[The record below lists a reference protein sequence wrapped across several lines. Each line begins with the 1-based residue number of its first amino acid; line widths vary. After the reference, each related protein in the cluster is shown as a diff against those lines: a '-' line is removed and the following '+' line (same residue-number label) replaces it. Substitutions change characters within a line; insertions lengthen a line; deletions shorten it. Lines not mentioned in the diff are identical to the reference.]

1 MFSKSRSLK
10 DNKDYIISQHREI
23 NEYRTITNNKKRI
36 INLRIS
42 EEEKNLEFSL
52 LKIKKK
58 YNNLSVSK
66 NDNHNFS
73 EKYPEFAKTHFKSI
87 DSLVKDI
94 SEIYS
99 YRGYRI
105 PNLQNNLFKFNPLL
119 EANSSKIYLSTL
131 FNFNTKSKK
140 FKNRRLFINSD
151 KSLSYMK
158 KLNKIISPEID
169 KKGKKIDGFISSPNK
184 PEKKQLKIQQQ
195 TKNENR
201 MLSSKINNLIN
212 LINTNG
218 LNNLDD
224 QSYIDTS
231 NKSVHLR
238 GKSKNFYNRKYSKN
252 LINDVQV
259 NRSGRKNSFCV
270 RNHNDLFLNKKIY
283 KKQTTINNYFIKKK
297 NNAINLNNKTIQSTK
312 KLDLSSN
319 LNGIAN
325 THFETNNKL
334 NAYLNSNVNSN
345 INSNLNSN
353 LNSNSNIHET
363 NSLYLNTDINSN
375 KSIRYIIN
383 TPKLLENAYN
393 SQDKYN
399 TNTNAFSTTNENN
412 TMTSKPKND
421 NAKSKISTLFKVKEF
436 NLNSNNKFNQSSAK
450 VSQCSSSNKINKI
463 EKVEK
468 KFPFEFRI
476 STPKKLFKNNEEKK
490 NFVNKIYKDFN
501 AGEYKDA
508 EKDIK
513 IYLSEIKEVNH
524 NDIKDMIS
532 RYTNQNIIVN
542 FKRLKQL
549 IDEKKITKK
558 SFRLYLN
565 NHDYTRIEPLLKS
578 LKDKDN
584 IIRQFDKKM
593 VNAVVKKQKSN

>member
-1 MFSKSRSLK
+1 MNSRIFLAKEMHSKSKSLK
-10 DNKDYIISQHREI
+10 DNKDFIISQHREI

-42 EEEKNLEFSL
+42 EEEKNLQISL
-52 LKIKKK
+52 LKIKQR

-87 DSLVKDI
+87 DSLIKDI

-119 EANSSKIYLSTL
+119 EANSNKIFLSTL
-131 FNFNTKSKK
+131 FNFNSKNNK
-140 FKNRRLFINSD
+140 FKNRKLFFND

-169 KKGKKIDGFISSPNK
+169 KKGKKIDEFISNPNK

-201 MLSSKINNLIN
+201 LLSSKINNLIS
-212 LINTNG
+212 LINSNG

-231 NKSVHLR
+231 NNSLFLR
-238 GKSKNFYNRKYSKN
+238 GKSKNYYTKKFSKN
-252 LINDVQV
+252 LFSDIPL
-259 NRSGRKNSFCV
+259 NRSRRKNSFSV
-270 RNHNDLFLNKKIY
+270 RNHNKLLLSNRIY
-283 KKQTTINNYFIKKK
+283 KKQTTINKYFKKK
-297 NNAINLNNKTIQSTK
+297 RKNTIDLNNKTIYSSK
-312 KLDLSSN
+312 KLDISSN
-319 LNGIAN
+319 IKVIAH
-325 THFETNNKL
+325 THFETNKK
-334 NAYLNSNVNSN
+334 
-345 INSNLNSN
+345 LNSN
-353 LNSNSNIHET
+353 LNNNSNIHET
-363 NSLYLNTDINSN
+363 NSLYLNTEMNSN
-375 KSIRYIIN
+375 KSIRYKLN
-383 TPKLLENAYN
+383 TPKLLENAYS

-399 TNTNAFSTTNENN
+399 TNPNTFSTTNENN
-412 TMTSKPKND
+412 TLSTKAKMDNPKTK
-421 NAKSKISTLFKVKEF
+421 NATLFKVKDF
-436 NLNSNNKFNQSSAK
+436 NLNSNSKFNQSSGK
-450 VSQCSSSNKINKI
+450 TSHYSSSSKINKI
-463 EKVEK
+463 EKSEK
-468 KFPFEFRI
+468 KFPFDFRI
-476 STPKKLFKNNEEKK
+476 SSPKRLFKNNEEKK
-490 NFVNKIYKDFN
+490 NFVNKIYKAFN

-513 IYLSEIKEVNH
+513 IYLSEIKEVNQS
-524 NDIKDMIS
+524 DIKDMIS
-532 RYTNQNIIVN
+532 RYTNQNINVN
-542 FKRLKQL
+542 FQRLKKL

-565 NHDYTRIEPLLKS
+565 NHDYTRIEPLLKA

-584 IIRQFDKKM
+584 IIKQFDKKM
-593 VNAVVKKQKSN
+593 VNALVKKQKSN